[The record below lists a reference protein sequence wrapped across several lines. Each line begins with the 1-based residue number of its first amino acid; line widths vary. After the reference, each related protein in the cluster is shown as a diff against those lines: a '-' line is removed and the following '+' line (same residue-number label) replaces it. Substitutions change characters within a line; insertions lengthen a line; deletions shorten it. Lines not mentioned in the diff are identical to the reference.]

1 MLEFTS
7 FTKVTYKQKML
18 VDNEVLQ
25 ITICEENRQLGKAKI
40 RLHETHATL
49 EHIAIDEYS
58 RFNGYGELL
67 LNKVVQVLQ
76 KKFEHIKTLKV
87 ETNKND
93 SWVALL
99 KLVSKHDASIHEIG
113 TNKIKATITL

>member
-1 MLEFTS
+1 MLEFTA

-18 VDNEVLQ
+18 ADDMIVQ
-25 ITICEENRQLGKAKI
+25 ITICEENRQLGKAKV
-40 RLHETHATL
+40 RLYEDYAVL

-67 LNKVVQVLQ
+67 LNKVVQVLR

-113 TNKIKATITL
+113 TNKIKATITI

>member
-1 MLEFTS
+1 MLEFTA
-7 FTKVTYKQKML
+7 FTKVTYKQNML
-18 VDNEVLQ
+18 VDDTVLQ
-25 ITICEENRQLGKAKI
+25 ITICEENRQLGKAKV
-40 RLHETHATL
+40 RVFDDYAVL

-87 ETNKND
+87 ETSKND

-99 KLVSKHDASIHEIG
+99 KLVNKHNTAIHEIG

>member
-1 MLEFTS
+1 MLEFTT
-7 FTKVTYKQKML
+7 FTKITYKQKML

-25 ITICEENRQLGKAKI
+25 ITICEENRQLGKAKVK
-40 RLHETHATL
+40 LFDDYAVL

-99 KLVSKHDASIHEIG
+99 KLVNKHNTAIHEIG

>member
-1 MLEFTS
+1 MLEFTA

-18 VDNEVLQ
+18 VDDTVLQ
-25 ITICEENRQLGKAKI
+25 ITICEENRQLGKAKVH
-40 RLHETHATL
+40 LHKDYAVL

-76 KKFEHIKTLKV
+76 KKFEHIKTIAGLHCLNWLTSTTQQFTKS
-87 ETNKND
+87 ELIK
-93 SWVALL
+93 SKQPLL
-99 KLVSKHDASIHEIG
+99 CKHS
-113 TNKIKATITL
+113 TL